1 MANVTVTY
9 DDLRTQATQLRSGQA
24 SMEEQLSRL
33 KGQIENLV
41 ASGYVTDSSSK
52 AFSGTYTDF
61 SAGASKTIA
70 ALDDMARFLENAAET
85 LQAADEQLA
94 ASLR

>member
-9 DDLRTQATQLRSGQA
+9 DDLRTQATHLRTGQA
-24 SMEEQLSRL
+24 SIEEQLSRL
-33 KGQIENLV
+33 KGQIDNLV

-52 AFSGTYTDF
+52 AFGATYGEF
-61 SAGASKTIA
+61 STGASTTIA
-70 ALDDMARFLENAAET
+70 ALDSMARFLENAAET